1 MSRNFFPA
9 AQRRVRRM
17 EEALG
22 MRPSD
27 DRHRIAGARDPVA
40 FAYPSDKRCAG
51 RSDGALRQPFS
62 PCPPAVPAQSSGPY
76 GLKTPQHRQP
86 LSPDAHAVCA
96 MRGNNGKDRK
106 ANLAGGSL
114 LTKMRKAYALFTF
127 CKSP

>member
-1 MSRNFFPA
+1 MTATGSRAPAILWRLRIRPTSAVPDVPTAPYGSRFP
-9 AQRRVRRM
+9 
-17 EEALG
+17 
-22 MRPSD
+22 
-27 DRHRIAGARDPVA
+27 
-40 FAYPSDKRCAG
+40 
-51 RSDGALRQPFS
+51 